1 MLSSVVKTA
10 CNGPANNALFV
21 QDEERKKPDAEGQEK
36 RRNTFSACLYIFFF
50 HSIIQV
56 DSAGSICLD
65 SSLAS
70 LPTPPP
76 SLKD

>member
-21 QDEERKKPDAEGQEK
+21 LDKERKKPDAEGQEK
-36 RRNTFSACLYIFFF
+36 RRNTLSACLYIFF

-56 DSAGSICLD
+56 DSAGNICLD